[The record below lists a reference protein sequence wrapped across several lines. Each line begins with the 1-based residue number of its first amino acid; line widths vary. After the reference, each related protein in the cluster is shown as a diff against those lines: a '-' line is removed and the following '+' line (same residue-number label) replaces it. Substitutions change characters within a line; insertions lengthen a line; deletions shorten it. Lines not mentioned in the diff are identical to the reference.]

1 LSALFD
7 NFGRNGGYEAI
18 LQRISS
24 GEAEYRAK
32 VEAKAAAAAAGGG
45 GESKGVDGGGGDE
58 EDEDKD
64 NRISL
69 VEMGGLIG
77 ILRAGSD
84 LYMKVNNLL
93 KIY

>member
-1 LSALFD
+1 M
-7 NFGRNGGYEAI
+7 
-18 LQRISS
+18 
-24 GEAEYRAK
+24 
-32 VEAKAAAAAAGGG
+32 EAKAASAASAAAGGG

-77 ILRAGSD
+77 ILRAGSG
-84 LYMKVNNLL
+84 LFMKVKQPIKHTYKHL
-93 KIY
+93 